1 MDCSPMSVLFDSVNM
16 GSMTLR
22 NRFVRSATY
31 DGCAEKNGHV
41 SQNQLRMYE
50 ELARGGVGLIIT
62 GITYVHPSGQIS
74 PFQNSLAS
82 DDCVPGFR
90 KLAQAAHQQGAKIAV
105 QLFHAGRETGKVLRP
120 ERKQAIAPSWVTDD
134 PNFQAPHRAM
144 TEEEIWEIV
153 GAFGDASRRAR
164 EAGHDAVQLHAAHG
178 YLLSQFLSPYTNRRV
193 DQWGGDL
200 ENRLRLHREIYRDI
214 RAKVGKDYPVLVK
227 IGVADSFPGGLEYH
241 EGKRAA
247 QYLVEWGFD
256 ALEISSGLRGVGY
269 ENTEFRPGINQLER
283 EAYFRGWCRDIRRS
297 VNVPVMMVGGLRSV
311 ELMEQ
316 VIQNQEADFVS
327 LCRPLIREPKI
338 INDWKNKDRHR
349 ATCISCNKCFDALLK
364 GEPLHCVQE
373 KLRGKH

>member
-1 MDCSPMSVLFDSVNM
+1 MGLLFDSVKIGN
-16 GSMTLR
+16 MTLR

-82 DDCVPGFR
+82 DDCIPGFR
-90 KLAQAAHQQGAKIAV
+90 KLAETVHNLGAKIAV
-105 QLFHAGRETGKVLRP
+105 QLFHAGRETAKTFDP
-120 ERKQAIAPSWVTDD
+120 QRKAALAPSLVTDD

-153 GAFGDASRRAR
+153 RAFGDASRRAR
-164 EAGHDAVQLHAAHG
+164 EAGFDAVQLHAAHA
-178 YLLSQFLSPYTNRRV
+178 YLLSQFLSPFTNRRT
-193 DQWGGDL
+193 DPWGGNL
-200 ENRLRLHREIYRDI
+200 ENRLRFHREIYRAM
-214 RAKVGKDYPVLVK
+214 RAEAGEDYPVLVK
-227 IGVADSFPGGLEYH
+227 IGVEDCFPGGLAYR

-247 QYLVEWGFD
+247 RYLAEWGFD
-256 ALEISSGLRGVGY
+256 ALEISSGLRGKGWV
-269 ENTEFRPGINQLER
+269 NTEFRPGISQLER
-283 EAYFRGWCRDIRRS
+283 EAYFREWCGDIRKS
-297 VNVPVMMVGGLRSV
+297 VSVPVVMVGGLRTF

-327 LCRPLIREPKI
+327 LSRPLIREPGI
-338 INDWKNKDRHR
+338 INDWKNGDRHR
-349 ATCISCNKCFDALLK
+349 ARCISCNKCFGSLLK
-364 GEPLHCVQE
+364 GEPLHCAQPIDHCS
-373 KLRGKH
+373 LPFQC